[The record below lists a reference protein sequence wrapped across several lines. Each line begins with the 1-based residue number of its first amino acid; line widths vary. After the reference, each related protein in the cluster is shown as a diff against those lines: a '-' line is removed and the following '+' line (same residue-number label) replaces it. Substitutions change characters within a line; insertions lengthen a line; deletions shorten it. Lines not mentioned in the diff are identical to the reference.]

1 MMGWKRGRSNSASVA
16 GIGLGFRSKIV
27 LGFALV
33 LAVSAVSMGLAYYG
47 FEKVAHGVTAY
58 RNSVAESDA
67 ARNIDRELIAFQAQ
81 ARYFALSGKEQD
93 ATAALAAQDALKA
106 AIAQSIQ
113 VTTDPSR
120 IEQINA
126 LQNEFEPVV
135 ATFAKM
141 VKAKGENATL
151 ADNRVIARGSM
162 LRYKLDD
169 VADAAGRAGMTEA
182 QTAAKGMVT
191 QLVATT
197 ALTNTFI
204 AKPEQATANS
214 AFARIRFLETGFSSI
229 DAGNSEDVKRKLDEI
244 SELLK
249 DYRDSFTQ
257 FVEKAKAID
266 DMVAELAVWSAS
278 IVHLSDAMKMDL
290 LSDQRRLESESQ
302 TTLHDGKFYIALLL
316 GGSLV
321 IGGLLAWMLG
331 NGISRPMLA
340 MCAAM
345 RRLAGGDFE
354 VVLPGLG
361 RKDEIGQ
368 MAAAV
373 EEFKMQAVAKAERE
387 AEEQARLDHAA
398 DQARRAELIRFADEF
413 EAVVGGIV
421 TSVSASSSQLET
433 AAATLARTAE
443 TTQGLSSQVAGAS
456 EEASSNVQ
464 SVAAATEEL
473 SVSVDEIG
481 RQAHESS
488 RIAEGAVQQ
497 ARETDARIARLSRAA
512 QQIGDVVQLITAIA
526 EQTNL
531 LALNATIEAARAGDA
546 GRGFA
551 VVASEVKSLASQ
563 TAKATDDISAHI
575 AAMQEATH
583 ESVAAIKEIGSTIGQ
598 ISNIAGTIATAV
610 HQQTS
615 ATQEIARSVQ
625 NVAEGTQGVAET
637 ITQVNRGATE
647 TGSASEEVLSSAH
660 TLSAES
666 ARLREELDR
675 FMASVRAA

>member
-1 MMGWKRGRSNSASVA
+1 MSGA
-16 GIGLGFRSKIV
+16 GLGLGFRSKIV
-27 LGFALV
+27 LGFAAV

-47 FEKVAHGVTAY
+47 FEKVAGGVTAY
-58 RNSVAESDA
+58 RKSVAESDL
-67 ARNIDRELIAFQAQ
+67 ARNIDRELVSFQGM
-81 ARYFALSGKEQD
+81 ARHFALTGNEQD
-93 ATAALAAQDALKA
+93 ATAALAAQEALQT
-106 AIAQSIQ
+106 AIAQSIRG
-113 VTTDPSR
+113 TTDASR
-120 IEQINA
+120 LEQINA
-126 LQNEFEPVV
+126 LHKEFEPVIT
-135 ATFAKM
+135 TFAKI
-141 VKAKGENATL
+141 VKAKGENASL
-151 ADNRVIARGSM
+151 AENRVVARASM

-169 VADAAGRAGMTEA
+169 VADSAGLAGLEA
-182 QTAAKGMVT
+182 MQTTVKGMVT
-191 QLVATT
+191 QLIATT
-197 ALTNTFI
+197 ALTNTFV
-204 AKPEQATANS
+204 AKPDQATASS
-214 AFARIRFLETGFSSI
+214 AFARIRFLEAAFSSI
-229 DAGNSEDVKRKLDEI
+229 EAAGNEDIDRKLKEI

-249 DYRDSFTQ
+249 DYGDSFKT
-257 FVEKAKAID
+257 FVENAKAID
-266 DMVAELAVWSAS
+266 DMVAELAIWSAS

-290 LSDQRRLESESQ
+290 LTEQRRLESESQ
-302 TTLHDGKFYIALLL
+302 TTLYDGKLYIALLL
-316 GGSLV
+316 IGSLV

-373 EEFKMQAVAKAERE
+373 EEFKMQAAAKAERE
-387 AEEQARLDHAA
+387 AEEQVRLGQTAA
-398 DQARRAELIRFADEF
+398 QARRAELIRFADEF

-421 TSVSASSSQLET
+421 TSVSASSSQLEA
-433 AAATLARTAE
+433 AAATLTRTVE
-443 TTQGLSSQVAGAS
+443 TTRGLSSQVAGAS

-497 ARETDARIARLSRAA
+497 ARDTDARIAKLSRAA

-531 LALNATIEAARAGDA
+531 LALNATIEAARAGEA

-575 AAMQEATH
+575 SAMQEATH
-583 ESVAAIKEIGSTIGQ
+583 ESVAAIKEIGGTIGQ
-598 ISNIAGTIATAV
+598 ISNIAATIATAV

-625 NVAEGTQGVAET
+625 SVAEGTQSVAET
-637 ITQVNRGATE
+637 ITEVNRGAAE
-647 TGSASEEVLSSAH
+647 TGSASEEVLSSAQ
-660 TLSAES
+660 TLSTES
-666 ARLREELDR
+666 ARLRDELDR